1 MNGKYRYTEIL
12 NARSYSSWEP
22 LKSSAGNGFNSFR
35 KGHHLPK
42 YLPDR
47 SDCYASPWA
56 FKCLRRRLMVSPW
69 CELLVYIYIY
79 IYIYGDNQCHLV
91 GKPRHASLGQG
102 RYGSI
107 NAGIS

>member
-1 MNGKYRYTEIL
+1 MVLI
-12 NARSYSSWEP
+12 RSERGITYLSTHLTAVTATPRLGRSSVSGGGSW
-22 LKSSAGNGFNSFR
+22 FR
-35 KGHHLPK
+35 HG
-42 YLPDR
+42 
-47 SDCYASPWA
+47 ASYW
-56 FKCLRRRLMVSPW
+56 
-69 CELLVYIYIY
+69 YIYIY